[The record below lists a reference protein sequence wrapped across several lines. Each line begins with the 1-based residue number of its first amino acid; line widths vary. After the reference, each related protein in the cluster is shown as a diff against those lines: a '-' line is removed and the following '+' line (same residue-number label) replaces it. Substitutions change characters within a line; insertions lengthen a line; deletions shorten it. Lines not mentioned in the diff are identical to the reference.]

1 MSILA
6 GVDTYD
12 LLTGAAPKP
21 LVRVIVRFEGT
32 VPAPLQGVALLAFEK
47 HLRKLTGLDCR
58 VYKDLKGDD
67 SKLRVLMTQAQ
78 RDKL

>member
-1 MSILA
+1 MNLE

-12 LLTGAAPKP
+12 LLGGLAPKP
-21 LVRVIVRFEGT
+21 LVKVIVRFEGL

-47 HLRKLTGLDCR
+47 HLRQITGLDCR
-58 VYKDLKGDD
+58 VLKDLKGDD
-67 SKLRVLMTQAQ
+67 SKLRVLMTQAA